1 MEKKP
6 LSGIERELVLRYL
19 LDGNVPVTITPVFSG
34 ENCKENEHLS
44 EPDFVNSAVVPVAFK
59 PEDISVLK
67 EGIVLL
73 KDAPESIAKY
83 ADKPVKVEFYFNRV
97 GLYFITAL
105 KTVSSGLALVIPAE
119 INRIPDI
126 PVNKKYDFTAQ
137 LIFSVSNEGN
147 SKFLCVPADG
157 FELFTRPVWSS
168 IELERQQ
175 QAKKLLEEYV
185 KDAEIK
191 RKPGNGLRLIN
202 ICRYMVAPKI
212 EKIEAVQGRV
222 KPFDILFVNHERIV
236 FGFEKNAAFELSE
249 GAEYPV
255 EMQFVLKD
263 SPSVVRKI
271 FVTCK
276 VDKIFK
282 NEDETKVAADCVYT
296 MLQEE
301 DCRFLYEKAT
311 SFLFI

>member
-6 LSGIERELVLRYL
+6 LTGIERELVLRYL

-44 EPDFVNSAVVPVAFK
+44 EPDFVNSAVVPVEFK

-119 INRIPDI
+119 INRVPDI

-175 QAKKLLEEYV
+175 QAKKLLEDFLPGHKVLAPESEV
-185 KDAEIK
+185 PLLLNGCKDSAQS
-191 RKPGNGLRLIN
+191 PQYLRL
-202 ICRYMVAPKI
+202 
-212 EKIEAVQGRV
+212 
-222 KPFDILFVNHERIV
+222 
-236 FGFEKNAAFELSE
+236 
-249 GAEYPV
+249 
-255 EMQFVLKD
+255 
-263 SPSVVRKI
+263 
-271 FVTCK
+271 
-276 VDKIFK
+276 
-282 NEDETKVAADCVYT
+282 
-296 MLQEE
+296 
-301 DCRFLYEKAT
+301 
-311 SFLFI
+311 FLFSKGQGSSGSVISSLK